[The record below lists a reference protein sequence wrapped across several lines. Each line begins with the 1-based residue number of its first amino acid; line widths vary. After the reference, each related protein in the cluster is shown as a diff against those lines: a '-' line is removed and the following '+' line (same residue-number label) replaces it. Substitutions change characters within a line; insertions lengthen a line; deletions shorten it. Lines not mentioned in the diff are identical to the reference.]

1 MSKIG
6 DPPQITAAIYVR
18 VSTVDQNDDLQFQ
31 ELREYAGRMKWRV
44 VEYVEKVSS
53 VKKRPEL
60 NRMMDDARHRKF
72 DVVIVWKLDRF
83 ARSLRQLIDNIQ
95 LLDSYGVRFIAA
107 TQGIDTDKNNPA
119 SRLMLHILGAV
130 AEFERGLITER
141 VRAGVKEAQRRGK
154 HCGRPKRIYRRD
166 HLVKLRASGL
176 SLRAIAAQTGLPLT
190 TVADALRVK

>member
-1 MSKIG
+1 MPDK
-6 DPPQITAAIYVR
+6 QITAAIYVR
-18 VSTVDQNDDLQFQ
+18 VSSVDQNDDLQFE
-31 ELREYAGRMKWRV
+31 ELRSHARRMGWST
-44 VEYVEKVSS
+44 VEYVEKISA
-53 VKKRPEL
+53 VKIRPEL
-60 NRMMDDARHRKF
+60 NRMMADARLRKF
-72 DVVIVWKLDRF
+72 DIVVVWKLDRF

-95 LLDSYGVRFIAA
+95 LLDSYGIRFIAQ

-154 HCGRPKRIYRRD
+154 HCGRPKRIYKRA
-166 HLVKLRASGL
+166 HLVELRASGL
-176 SLRAIAAQTGLPLT
+176 SLRAIAAKTGLPLT

>member
-1 MSKIG
+1 MTDK
-6 DPPQITAAIYVR
+6 PITAAIYVR
-18 VSTVDQNDDLQFQ
+18 VSSVDQNDDLQFE
-31 ELREYAGRMKWRV
+31 ELRSHAKRMGWATI
-44 VEYVEKVSS
+44 EYVEKISA
-53 VKKRPEL
+53 VKIRPEL
-60 NRMMDDARHRKF
+60 NRMMADARLRKF
-72 DVVIVWKLDRF
+72 DIVVVWKLDRF

-95 LLDSYGVRFIAA
+95 LLDSYGIRFIAQ

-141 VRAGVKEAQRRGK
+141 VRAGVKEAQRQGK

-176 SLRAIAAQTGLPLT
+176 SLRAIAAKTGLPLT